1 MHNDLQKDV
10 QNHSYLLGVDTG
22 GTYTDSVLLDYESH
36 EVLSSAKSLTTYED
50 LAKGVANSIEKLE
63 IEKPDEINLVGI
75 SSTLATNSVGEE
87 KIRKTGL
94 ILVGY
99 DQELVEDYGLG
110 ENFSAHT
117 VGYFQG
123 GHTSQGEEQASLDLE
138 DVIAWVEK
146 HKDEVDALAVSSYFS
161 PLNPKHE
168 NEIEAAVEDICNL
181 PVVLG
186 HQLSTKLDS
195 IKRAS
200 TACLNASL
208 VAVMHEFIEAVHRAL
223 DKRGIEAPLM
233 VVKGDGSLIP
243 HDEATHRPVETVLS
257 GPAASTIGGK
267 FLSSMED
274 AIVVDMGGT
283 TTDIALLND
292 GKVTI
297 SEDGPSVGSVKTA
310 VKAAEI
316 RTAVVGCDSR
326 IAFTPDNDIM
336 VGPERV
342 VPISRL
348 ATDYPEVLEDFRKR
362 NKRRNYMWKPSDLVY
377 WFLHNDLEPDVLNNL
392 TAAQKKVVDC
402 IAEGPKCLTEVLSA
416 ADVHHE
422 VQLNPEDL
430 FDSGSLGIAT
440 LTPSDL
446 LHVKKVM
453 EQWSSETAEIAAE
466 KMAAIC
472 SRETNEFVDE
482 TLDMI
487 VSDIVEEAIVFLAR
501 ESANEL
507 PEIIDGD
514 WGQWLFKQTVSGKHE
529 FVSVNISSEMP
540 IIGIGA
546 PAGYFIKRVAE
557 ALNAEFISCK
567 HAEVANAVGAVVGL
581 TIAEEEAIVHVRETE
596 DKRNYIVQADGN
608 TWSFEE
614 EDAAFKKAKRIVAD
628 VALRKCENSGGA
640 NPQISLTEKSEGHLK
655 RIAARAAGKITLS
668 G

>member
-1 MHNDLQKDV
+1 MQNVSQKDV
-10 QNHSYLLGVDTG
+10 QKHSYLLGVDTG

-36 EVLSSAKSLTTYED
+36 EVLSSAKSLTTYDD
-50 LAKGVANSIEKLE
+50 LAKGVSASIEQLD
-63 IEKPDEINLVGI
+63 IEKPEEINLVGI

-99 DQELVEDYGLG
+99 DRELVENYDLG
-110 ENFSAHT
+110 DNFSAHT
-117 VGYFQG
+117 VCYFQG
-123 GHTSQGEEQASLDLE
+123 GHTSQGEEQAPLDLE
-138 DVIAWVEK
+138 GVKAWVEK

-161 PLNPKHE
+161 PLNPTHE
-168 NEIEAAVEDICNL
+168 NEIEAAVEDICDL

-223 DKRGIEAPLM
+223 EKRGIDAPLM

-243 HDEATHRPVETVLS
+243 HAEATHRPVETVLS

-267 FLSSMED
+267 FLSSLED
-274 AIVVDMGGT
+274 ALVVDMGGT
-283 TTDIALLND
+283 TTDIALLNN
-292 GKVTI
+292 GKVAI
-297 SEDGPSVGSVKTA
+297 SEDGPAVGPVKTA

-326 IAFTPDNDIM
+326 IAITPDNDIM

-348 ATDYPEVLEDFRKR
+348 AADSPEVLEGLRKR
-362 NKRRNYMWKPSDLVY
+362 NNRRNYLWKASDLVY
-377 WFLHNDLEPDVLNNL
+377 WFLYSDLEAEDLDNL
-392 TAAQKKVVDC
+392 TAAQKKVIDC
-402 IAEGPKCLTEVLSA
+402 ISDGPKCLSDVLSA
-416 ADVHHE
+416 AGVHHE
-422 VQLNPEDL
+422 VQLNPEVL
-430 FDSGSLGIAT
+430 FNSGCLGVAT

-446 LHVKKVM
+446 LHVKNVM
-453 EQWSSETAEIAAE
+453 DQWSSETAEIAAE
-466 KMAAIC
+466 NLAAVC
-472 SRETNEFVDE
+472 SRERDEFIDE

-501 ESANEL
+501 ESADDL
-507 PEIIDGD
+507 PEVIDGD
-514 WGQWLFKQTVSGKHE
+514 WGQWLFEQSVSGEHK
-529 FVSVNISSEMP
+529 FLSVNISSKMP

-557 ALNAEFISCK
+557 TLDAEFISCK
-567 HAEVANAVGAVVGL
+567 YAEVANAVGAVVGL
-581 TIAEEEAIVHVRETE
+581 TIAEEEAIVHVRETGE
-596 DKRNYIVQADGN
+596 KRNYIVQADGD

-614 EDAAFKKAKRIVAD
+614 EEEAFKEAKRIVSD
-628 VALRKCENSGGA
+628 VAGRKCEDAGVV
-640 NPQISLTEKSEGHLK
+640 NPQVSLSEKSEGHLK
-655 RIAARAAGKITLS
+655 RITARAAGNIALS
-668 G
+668 D